1 MKKTILAVLA
11 LCAAQAA
18 AQTSAPQPVPAPA
31 PERKA
36 PETRPPLNL
45 KLDEPASFY
54 VRETQPDPKGAD
66 NLPTLG
72 GGSLNFER
80 KPRDMRPDARGTY
93 PMDVEN
99 ANR

>member
-1 MKKTILAVLA
+1 MKKTILLILA
-11 LCAAQAA
+11 LGAAQAA
-18 AQTSAPQPVPAPA
+18 AQSSAPQPVPAPP

-45 KLDEPASFY
+45 KLDEPAGMY
-54 VRETQPDPKGAD
+54 VREEPRDKSTD

-72 GGSLNFER
+72 GGTLNFER
-80 KPRDMRPDARGTY
+80 KPRDLRPDSRGTY
-93 PMDVEN
+93 PADTEN

>member
-1 MKKTILAVLA
+1 MKKSILVVLT
-11 LCAAQAA
+11 LCAAHAA
-18 AQTSAPQPVPAPA
+18 AQTSGPQPVPAPP

-36 PETRPPLNL
+36 PESRPPLNL
-45 KLDEPASFY
+45 KLDQPARMYVQEEPRDKS
-54 VRETQPDPKGAD
+54 TD

-80 KPRDMRPDARGTY
+80 KPRDLRPEARGTY
-93 PMDVEN
+93 PMDTEN

>member
-18 AQTSAPQPVPAPA
+18 AQTSAPQPVPAP
-31 PERKA
+31 ERKA

-45 KLDEPASFY
+45 KLDQPAGMY
-54 VRETQPDPKGAD
+54 VREEPRDKSAD

-80 KPRDMRPDARGTY
+80 KPRDLRPDARGTY